1 MVSSHLSLCHFG
13 AAGGEPDFTGF
24 LSFHWLPPGG
34 STEKI
39 IGKKQGGANFSL

>member
-1 MVSSHLSLCHFG
+1 MVSSHLSLCHLG
-13 AAGGEPDFTGF
+13 LQAESLALRVF
-24 LSFHWLPPGG
+24 LSFHLLPPGG